1 MCGICGA
8 VAGSMVSPFEVEKV
22 QKLLILNSFRGMD
35 SSGMF
40 DFIDVK
46 EKTRDVWKKKG
57 KKEFKETVNVPEWA
71 HWKEVLEPYIFA
83 TRLIPQVEL
92 TRWKPNTL
100 KAVVCHARAATQGK
114 ISKENAHPF
123 RYQNIVGVHNGTIFG
138 DFDGRKECDVDSAA
152 LIMNIQKLGPK
163 KAIEMIT
170 EKATSI
176 AYAVVYMDLDK
187 KTLNV
192 MRNNA
197 RPLHYYTTA
206 GTTFFSSD
214 KKDLAY
220 TFNVSMNHVDLKEF
234 RPEILYTLDLTKSFA
249 RFEEEDMDIPRKVY
263 PVINRSYPED
273 NRFGHWDHQTN
284 KWIESTPRHNRGNP
298 WIDDHKILPFLGVDE
313 NEIARR
319 KEAYARSWFNETWD
333 SWLERGITGSTQAY
347 QWYDIAFDRYFSEYM
362 SNMLQLWM
370 DDPLHKPE
378 YDRHFNEKWDSLN
391 PMMKRVMYDK
401 CRTKPRNVTV
411 NGSGQL
417 TRFISG
423 SALFPDPKED
433 LTEPFGTSGKKCSKA
448 QYEKK
453 LERGCVSC
461 DRDVASDEKVFWVDD
476 RDFLCEAC
484 QWASIGDATHLIHHY
499 CDVRKIE
506 AFLDSQSKP
515 LN

>member
-8 VAGSMVSPFEVEKV
+8 VAGSMISPFEVEKV

-40 DFIDVK
+40 DYIDVK
-46 EKTRDVWKKKG
+46 EKTREIIRKR
-57 KKEFKETVNVPEWA
+57 KKETIKVPEWA
-71 HWKEVLEPYIFA
+71 HWKETLEPYIFA
-83 TRLIPQVEL
+83 TRVIPQVEL

-192 MRNNA
+192 MRNSQ

-220 TFNVSMNHVDLKEF
+220 TFNHPMSHVDLKEF
-234 RPEILYTLDLTKSFA
+234 RPEILYTLDLTKGFA
-249 RFEEEDMDIPRKVY
+249 RFEEEDMDLPRKVY
-263 PVINRSYPED
+263 PVTHYPID
-273 NRFGHWDHQTN
+273 NRFGKWDEETSS
-284 KWIESTPRHNRGNP
+284 WIDQPPRHNRRGNS
-298 WIDDHKILPFLGVDE
+298 WDDDHKVLPMLGRTSPEDE
-313 NEIARR
+313 RR
-319 KEAYARSWFNETWD
+319 DKESYLRTWFNETWK
-333 SWLERGITGSTQAY
+333 SWLERGLTMKSQAY
-347 QWYDIAFDRYFSEYM
+347 DFYDIAFDRYFSEYM
-362 SNMLQLWM
+362 MKMLQHWKE
-370 DDPLHKPE
+370 DPLHKPE
-378 YDRHFNEKWDSLN
+378 YDEIFEKKWNAFN
-391 PMMKRVMYDK
+391 PMMKRITYDK
-401 CRTKPRNVTV
+401 CRIKPKNITMDPLTG
-411 NGSGQL
+411 NL
-417 TRFISG
+417 TRFIQG

-433 LTEPFGTSGKKCSKA
+433 LTEPFGTTGKRCSQA
-448 QYEKK
+448 QYAKK

-461 DRDVASDEKVFWVDD
+461 DRDVAGDEKVFWVDD
-476 RDFLCEAC
+476 KDFLCEQC
-484 QWASIGDATHLIHHY
+484 QWSAIGDANHLIHHY

-506 AFLDSQSKP
+506 SFLDSQTRS